1 MEIPMEIP
9 YSPATSDF
17 SRDPGTRWLNHAKSQ
32 FLSGPQSELKYV

>member
-17 SRDPGTRWLNHAKSQ
+17 SRDPTDPATVGAAPV
-32 FLSGPQSELKYV
+32 G